1 MVKSLSA
8 RWFGRSHLRTKLA
21 VAILFVPTVANG
33 SVNYGYDA
41 LGRVT
46 SALYDNGLCIAYTYD
61 ANGNR
66 TSQTN
71 TIAGAPETPVW
82 GVGSWGCFNWT
93 P

>member
-1 MVKSLSA
+1 MAGTILLQ
-8 RWFGRSHLRTKLA
+8 RRRSVRIFFLA
-21 VAILFVPTVANG
+21 IILQPTIANS

-66 TSQTN
+66 TSQVNSTQ
-71 TIAGAPETPVW
+71 TAVW
-82 GVGSWGCFNWT
+82 GSGAWGCFKWT